1 MMNGVIGDFV
11 KEASPILNA
20 EKKADG
26 ITLSQTFLDIES
38 GLKSQMGES
47 DWVKLS
53 AVGRLHSDLV
63 TIQSRFSTQMPEIS
77 RVVNKSMPVL
87 PALAG
92 GFIGG
97 LFFALLGTLFNR
109 RYRQY
114 LDAKASAAA

>member
-1 MMNGVIGDFV
+1 MNGVIGDFV
-11 KEASPILNA
+11 KKASPILNA

-92 GFIGG
+92 GLFGG
-97 LFFALLGTLFNR
+97 LFLALLVTLFNR

-114 LDAKASAAA
+114 IDSKASAAA